1 MLLFSVQE
9 SSTADLELFCFSLF
23 FSANVPYF
31 RGGAITSAFME
42 WRWNFMFSTRVD
54 VFGAVFGIRP
64 EQNNG
69 LIMYS
74 GSANA
79 FISLAMIDGV
89 IQFRYG

>member
-1 MLLFSVQE
+1 
-9 SSTADLELFCFSLF
+9 
-23 FSANVPYF
+23 
-31 RGGAITSAFME
+31 
-42 WRWNFMFSTRVD
+42 MFSTRVD
-54 VFGAVFGIRP
+54 VFGAVFSIRP

-79 FISLAMIDGV
+79 FISLVMIDGV